1 MNLFLYSKLTRCVQK
16 INKITFSVVSADN
29 LIELVC
35 ILTFL
40 VNEILPLELCRMSDG
55 FHLNIYVTNRE
66 LAIFYRA
73 DCVVLHQSIQIYLV
87 LQSSPHF
94 VLKVLEHASPVHLF
108 PTLSRR
114 FHVCFVDSSF
124 FDIQRL
130 FLSKKVLLPSLLD
143 ESQNL

>member
-40 VNEILPLELCRMSDG
+40 VIEILPLELCRMSDG
-55 FHLNIYVTNRE
+55 FHPNIYVTNRE

-94 VLKVLEHASPVHLF
+94 VLKELEHASPVHPF
-108 PTLSRR
+108 PTLSRH

-130 FLSKKVLLPSLLD
+130 FLSRKVLLPSLLD